1 VTAYAEVKDKK
12 RFRSLIPVERRV
24 IHIVST
30 LIIFQ
35 IGILVRSKSDRKLVS
50 LTGPADWPQKATAF
64 WCPSSIS
71 CAAMFLHPRFIRE
84 KSVPAASHLKRNH
97 VMLHKRRTSPN
108 SDLLP
113 FHATFFTVKNDGLTR
128 GSPSP
133 IGLKQMVTCG
143 VRTLR

>member
-24 IHIVST
+24 IHLVST

-35 IGILVRSKSDRKLVS
+35 TGNSTGSKSDRKLVS
-50 LTGPADWPQKATAF
+50 STRPADWPQKATEF
-64 WCPSSIS
+64 RCPSSIS
-71 CAAMFLHPRFIRE
+71 CATMFLHPRLIRE

-97 VMLHKRRTSPN
+97 VVGHKRRTSAN

-113 FHATFFTVKNDGLTR
+113 FHATFFTVKNHGLTR

-133 IGLKQMVTCG
+133 VSLKRRVTCR